1 MQVRDD
7 DPRLDLPFDQYQ
19 RYRLIA
25 DLCDSLRGPDQVL
38 EVLDVG
44 GRTGVLRTFLP
55 GDRVT
60 IVDLEPSDQAGLVLG
75 SGDRLPF
82 ADRSF
87 DVVVASDTLEHV
99 PPERRAAFTRECCRT
114 TRAWVLL
121 AGPYEH
127 PAVSEA
133 EELLQRFL
141 VDRLGERHRYLEEHR
156 ALGLPGREEVA
167 AWCRAAG
174 AREVTSVSHGNLERW
189 LGLMSLALYLDADA
203 PLRPAARR
211 LNRFYNALLHSGDRR
226 GIAYRHVLVAAFG
239 QAPLPAADRALAPA
253 DLPPEALAPFGHL
266 LADLAGFDVQRD
278 VVRAERERLA
288 GEVARARADVA
299 GHARALAERG
309 ADLAGHKERVAELE
323 RDLAGHRARLA
334 ETEQDLDEHRAALR
348 QATGELE
355 AHRSALGAVRAELDG
370 IQLERAELLRDLELQ
385 RVVAAELRA
394 DAEALRDHSGALV
407 REIETVRAEARAIE
421 AELLRKTRWRRRFWR
436 ALGR

>member
-1 MQVRDD
+1 VQVRDD

-25 DLCDSLRGPDQVL
+25 DLCDALRSPGGVL

-44 GRTGVLRTFLP
+44 GRTGVLRAFLP
-55 GDRVT
+55 SDRVT
-60 IVDLEPSDQAGLVLG
+60 IVDLEPSEQEGLVLG

-82 ADRSF
+82 ADRAF

-99 PPERRAAFTRECCRT
+99 PPERREAFTRECCRA

-141 VDRLGERHRYLEEHR
+141 LDRLGERHRYLEEHR
-156 ALGLPGREEVA
+156 ALGLPERALVA

-174 AREVTSVSHGNLERW
+174 AREVASVAHGNLERW
-189 LGLMSLALYLDADA
+189 LGLMALALYLDADA
-203 PLRPAARR
+203 PSRPAARR

-226 GIAYRHVLVAAFG
+226 GIAYRQVLVAAFG
-239 QAPLPAADRALAPA
+239 AAPLPAADSALGPA
-253 DLPPEALAPFGHL
+253 ELPAEALAPFGRL
-266 LADLAGFDVQRD
+266 LADLAQFDVQRD

-309 ADLAGHKERVAELE
+309 EDLAGHRARVAELE
-323 RDLAGHRARLA
+323 HDLAGHRARLA
-334 ETEQDLDEHRAALR
+334 ETERELDEHRAALR
-348 QATGELE
+348 HATGELE
-355 AHRSALGAVRAELDG
+355 AHRAALGAVRAELDG
-370 IQLERAELLRDLELQ
+370 IQLERAELARDLELH

-394 DAEALRDHSGALV
+394 DAEALRVHSEGLV
-407 REIETVRAEARAIE
+407 REVETVRAEARAIE
-421 AELLRKTRWRRRFWR
+421 AELLRKTRWRRKLWR